1 MLVKLKGKRVEKGLS
16 QEEISKLLDMALST
30 YNLKENGSREFTM
43 TECINIM
50 KILDCKF
57 EDIFLQ

>member
-1 MLVKLKGKRVEKGLS
+1 MLVKLKGKRVEKGLT
-16 QEEISKLLDMALST
+16 QTDIAKLLNMATST
-30 YNLKENGSREFTM
+30 YNFKENGKAEFSM
-43 TECINIM
+43 TECIAIM

>member
-16 QEEISKLLDMALST
+16 QEEISKLLNMALST

-50 KILDCKF
+50 KILECKF

>member
-16 QEEISKLLDMALST
+16 QPKMAKLLGMAIST
-30 YNLKENGSREFTM
+30 YSLKENGIREFTM
-43 TECINIM
+43 TECIEIM
-50 KILDCKF
+50 KILECKF